1 MLRQGILTLASA
13 PIGAATRSLLC
24 YQPQARSM
32 FTNPIPAPFSP
43 IQVGDV
49 KLGHRVVL
57 VPLIRYRASDAHTP
71 TDIVVEYYKQRAS
84 TPGSLLIAEAT
95 FIAPQASGYANVP
108 GIWNEQQIAAWKK
121 VHGCFLLDPIM
132 KL

>member
-1 MLRQGILTLASA
+1 MTSDKTPTL
-13 PIGAATRSLLC
+13 
-24 YQPQARSM
+24 
-32 FTNPIPAPFSP
+32 FSP
-43 IQVGDV
+43 IKVGNV
-49 KLGHRVVL
+49 QLEHRVVL
-57 VPLIRYRASDAHTP
+57 APLTRFRADEKHVHSDLAV
-71 TDIVVEYYKQRAS
+71 DYYKQRAS
-84 TPGSLLIAEAT
+84 TPGSLLIAEAN